1 MYSKPKT
8 IMITGASSGIGE
20 ALALHYAAD
29 DIVLCLTGRDPLR
42 LETVAESCRA
52 KGALVDTWAGDVC
65 NSAGIKSWIA
75 DCDQTHTLNL
85 VIANAGVALG
95 SATVEGL
102 QEAATNSFNIN
113 VNGVFNTVHPALEFM
128 SKRRPYPVANAQVAL
143 MSSVMG
149 YAGMARSPAY
159 SSSKAAIKHYGE
171 ALRGAFSGMGIGVS
185 VICPGYVGTALTAKN
200 RAPMPFLIPAD
211 KAAEIIARGLARN
224 KARITFPWQMVF
236 ITRLLMNLP
245 AFIVDRINKPWGV
258 VRLEN
263 NP

>member
-102 QEAATNSFNIN
+102 QKAATNSFNIN
-113 VNGVFNTVHPALEFM
+113 VNGVFNTIHPALELM
-128 SKRRPYPVANAQVAL
+128 SKRRPYPVANAQVAASRCTKITASKKEGRGDISNSILQCYLL
-143 MSSVMG
+143 MSQ
-149 YAGMARSPAY
+149 
-159 SSSKAAIKHYGE
+159 
-171 ALRGAFSGMGIGVS
+171 F
-185 VICPGYVGTALTAKN
+185 
-200 RAPMPFLIPAD
+200 IPQD
-211 KAAEIIARGLARN
+211 L
-224 KARITFPWQMVF
+224 
-236 ITRLLMNLP
+236 
-245 AFIVDRINKPWGV
+245 D
-258 VRLEN
+258 
-263 NP
+263 